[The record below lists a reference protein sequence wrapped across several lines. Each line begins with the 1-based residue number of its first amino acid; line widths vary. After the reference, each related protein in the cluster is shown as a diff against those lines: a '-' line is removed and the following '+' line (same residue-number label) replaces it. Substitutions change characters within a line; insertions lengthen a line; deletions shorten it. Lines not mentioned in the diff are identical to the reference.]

1 MPEVKMLLPLRV
13 IEFEFN
19 LEYTVMRTNM
29 KFERHKKAAALAFE
43 GMKFQQIIF
52 HLNKTEKNHKERLKA
67 YEFIDHSVLRSLLF
81 SCPHS
86 LSIF

>member
-1 MPEVKMLLPLRV
+1 
-13 IEFEFN
+13 
-19 LEYTVMRTNM
+19 
-29 KFERHKKAAALAFE
+29 
-43 GMKFQQIIF
+43 MKFQQIIF